1 MLLSTMLT
9 TLLATLVIA
18 YPDPTPQGYSGPCEV
33 DNCGVSGSKCSAG
46 RLCMYLIIGSVGII
60 WLVRQNGVVLPTEV
74 HFKSPFPPPGQRT
87 EQVQG

>member
-46 RLCMYLIIGSVGII
+46 RLCVG
-60 WLVRQNGVVLPTEV
+60 WPNVNPALRKGCTC
-74 HFKSPFPPPGQRT
+74 SSA
-87 EQVQG
+87 